1 MTPIEKIK
9 NASLKNK
16 IFFSTTL
23 VILLISVLIA
33 LFTRWVLISSLTSE
47 LKRRGLGIGHS
58 VAESSRSLILTE
70 NIPRL
75 TSLLFDTRLGERKL
89 LVVYV
94 FLKDKEDRVLAHTFT
109 RPFPTGLEDANP
121 LPPEQPHQI
130 RLLELSGRSVYD
142 VAIPVRE
149 GIYQIGTVHLGM
161 DKNHIDLLINKLR
174 TTFLGFVSAVTII
187 FFIISHSLA
196 RYITRPI
203 SQLTRVSDEISH
215 GNFDISVPLGDNL
228 HCRTVKTCDQQT
240 CPAYDG
246 RGQPCWQVDGTLDA
260 HGTPCSIAAKG
271 DTCAHCPVY
280 KMGIRDEVQQLAS
293 SFMNMAHHVKASQIR
308 LRESEMKYRS
318 LFNSGP
324 NPIFALDRD
333 RHRILDANPRAEA
346 VFGYTRQELR
356 GLPFSKL
363 GPIDFAAG
371 QKMDDDASGMVISKV
386 QYAKKDGSP
395 IYVNVHAIPARY
407 GAVEALIVATTDISE
422 MVEKERQLIQASK
435 MTTLGEMSAGIAHEV
450 NQPLN
455 AIKMGSEFLDFMASS
470 ERRIQPADL
479 QEVVREISGQVD
491 RAVAIIQRL
500 REFGRKSDFTKNRVQ
515 INACVSSVLDIIGRQ
530 LTLQNIR
537 VELDLADGMDPV
549 MAHSN
554 RLEQVIFNL
563 LTNARDAINQRQES
577 EAMAANHIIR
587 ISSSQQDGHLQLTV
601 ADTGVGIP
609 EAVKSRIF
617 EAFFTTKQMGEGMG
631 LGLSITNEIVE
642 DYGGTIRIDS
652 APEGG
657 TAFVLTFPT
666 AGA

>member
-94 FLKDKEDRVLAHTFT
+94 FIQDKEDRVLAHTFT
-109 RPFPTGLEDANP
+109 RPFPTGLEGANP
-121 LPPEQPHQI
+121 LPSDHPHHI
-130 RLLELSGRSVYD
+130 RLLELTGSSVYD

-187 FFIISHSLA
+187 FFIISHGLA

-203 SQLTRVSDEISH
+203 SQLTRVSDEISR
-215 GNFDISVPLGDNL
+215 GNFDISVRLGDNL
-228 HCRTVKTCDQQT
+228 HCRAVKTCDQQT

-246 RGQPCWQVDGTLDA
+246 GGQPCWHVDGTLDA
-260 HGTPCSIAAKG
+260 NGTPCSIAAKS
-271 DTCAHCPVY
+271 DTCTHCPVY
-280 KMGIRDEVQQLAS
+280 KMGVRDEVQQLAS
-293 SFMNMAHHVKASQIR
+293 SFMNMAHHIKASQVR
-308 LRESEMKYRS
+308 LQESEMKYRS

-333 RHRILDANPRAEA
+333 QQRILDANPRAEA

-356 GLPFSKL
+356 GMPFSQL
-363 GPIDFAAG
+363 GPIDFADRHEMG
-371 QKMDDDASGMVISKV
+371 DDETGMVISKV

-422 MVEKERQLIQASK
+422 MVEKDRQLIQASK

-470 ERRIQPADL
+470 GQPIQPADL
-479 QEVVREISGQVD
+479 QDVVREISGQVD

-530 LTLQNIR
+530 LALQNIR
-537 VELDLADGMDPV
+537 VELDLSANMDPV

-577 EAMAANHIIR
+577 EETAVDHVIR

-642 DYGGTIRIDS
+642 DYGGSIRIEEGLD
-652 APEGG
+652 GG
-657 TAFVLTFPT
+657 TTFILAFPE
-666 AGA
+666 AR